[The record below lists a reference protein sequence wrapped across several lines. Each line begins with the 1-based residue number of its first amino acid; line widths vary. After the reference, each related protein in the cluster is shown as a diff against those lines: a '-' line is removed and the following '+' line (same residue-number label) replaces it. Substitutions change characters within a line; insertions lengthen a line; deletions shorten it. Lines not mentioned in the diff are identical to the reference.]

1 MLGGEYVAA
10 SGDHSNR
17 AGEPQSCGV
26 SSNGNGA
33 ESGAVYAALD
43 LGTNNCRLLIAE
55 SAPEGF
61 RVVDAFSR
69 IVRLGEQVD
78 STETLSDAAMGRT
91 LGALRVCAEKIRRQ
105 SVTHGRYVATEACRR
120 ARNGAEFLARV
131 KSEIGISLDIITAEE
146 EAELAV
152 SGCAPL
158 LDDRCDN
165 ALVFDIGGGSTE
177 LIWLKICPGSSPE
190 VLGWTSLPCGVITL
204 TERYGGRD
212 PEPGE
217 YEAMV
222 GDVESRLNSFEADHG
237 LRAAFGGGAAHMLGI
252 SGTITTMA
260 AVSMDLPRYDRD
272 KVDGAWISVDEVTRV
287 SKLLAAMS
295 YAERVAHPCIREA
308 RADLVLPGCA
318 AMDAIIRA
326 WPADRVRVADRG
338 LREGILLKMMQ
349 PSGPGEPRVGT

>member
-1 MLGGEYVAA
+1 MLGGGNVAA
-10 SGDHSNR
+10 SGDQATGERCDENR
-17 AGEPQSCGV
+17 SGP
-26 SSNGNGA
+26 
-33 ESGAVYAALD
+33 GAVYAALD
-43 LGTNNCRLLIAE
+43 LGTNNCRLLIAKA
-55 SAPEGF
+55 APGGF

-69 IVRLGEQVD
+69 IVRLGERVD
-78 STETLSDAAMGRT
+78 STEMLSGAAMDRTLS
-91 LGALRVCAEKIRRQ
+91 ALAVCAEKMRRR
-105 SVTHGRYVATEACRR
+105 SVTDGRYVATEACRR

-131 KSEIGISLDIITAEE
+131 ESEVGINLDIISAEE

-177 LIWLKICPGSSPE
+177 LIWLQVCPGNSPK
-190 VLGWTSLPCGVITL
+190 VLGWTSLPCGVVTL

-212 PEPGE
+212 PEPKE

-222 GDVESRLNSFEADHG
+222 GDVESRLKSFEVAHG
-237 LRAAFGGGAAHMLGI
+237 LRSAFGGGGAHMLGI

-260 AVSMDLPRYDRD
+260 AVSLGLARYDRD
-272 KVDGAWISVDEVTRV
+272 KVDGAWLSVDEVTRV
-287 SKLLAAMS
+287 SKLLASMS

-326 WPADRVRVADRG
+326 WPAERVRVADRG
-338 LREGILLKMMQ
+338 LREGILLKLMQ
-349 PSGPGEPRVGT
+349 TSGPSETRVGA